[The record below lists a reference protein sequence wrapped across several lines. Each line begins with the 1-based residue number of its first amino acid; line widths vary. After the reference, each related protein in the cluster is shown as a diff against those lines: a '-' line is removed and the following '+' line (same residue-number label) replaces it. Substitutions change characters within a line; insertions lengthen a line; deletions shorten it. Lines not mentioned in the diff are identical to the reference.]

1 MPLNSSSKPAWQL
14 PCACGTQHCVLLCSC
29 PPGPT
34 VDRLMAMEPRA
45 DLLLR
50 WNPGQTDWGPNLV
63 SRMCT
68 ARERGEGI
76 CERTVGKRSAGL
88 MGRIHRYD
96 QALKTLRRA
105 EGLPGES
112 LIFRN
117 RSTQEGT
124 TIRTDAVVE
133 VDGEGTRSGNR
144 RSESNS
150 VCVVCNELYT
160 VLCVRGEQTLR
171 STIHEIH
178 NY

>member
-1 MPLNSSSKPAWQL
+1 MLHKARNCGPDFQQCDCNSKKCKYKQTEENEERA
-14 PCACGTQHCVLLCSC
+14 CARGVSED
-29 PPGPT
+29 G
-34 VDRLMAMEPRA
+34 
-45 DLLLR
+45 
-50 WNPGQTDWGPNLV
+50 GQAQCRP
-63 SRMCT
+63 SR
-68 ARERGEGI
+68 
-76 CERTVGKRSAGL
+76 
-88 MGRIHRYD
+88 GRIHRYD

-178 NY
+178 NFTVQPSKFGLVIFGIKFCLVIVLYQGGGQTSPQV